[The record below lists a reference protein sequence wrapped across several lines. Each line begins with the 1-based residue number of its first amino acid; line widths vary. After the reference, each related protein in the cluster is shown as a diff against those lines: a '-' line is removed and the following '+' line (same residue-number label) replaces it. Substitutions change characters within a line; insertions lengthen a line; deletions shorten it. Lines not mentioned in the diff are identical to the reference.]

1 MENPTE
7 CPVCD
12 SKELEKYL
20 ESADHFLSKEKFSLY
35 KCKSCQVL
43 LTKPRTEVNSILN
56 YYKSNDYI
64 SHSNQS
70 KSLIGIIYKLVRNYT
85 LSQKIKMV
93 ERYVSKGKL
102 LDYGCGTGH
111 FLTRAK
117 KQGWEVQGIEPDAM
131 ARQNLHPS
139 LENLVQPSLSK
150 IPSKNHFNAITL
162 FHVLEHV
169 HKLHETLTELI
180 SVLDK
185 NGLIFLALPNYQSA
199 DAQHYQ
205 TYWAGYDLPRH
216 LYHFNQY
223 SVFQLAEKYNLKIIS
238 TIPMKF
244 DSYYVSMLSEKYA
257 GNGLGFIRGFIR
269 GFISNRKACK
279 TKEYSSLIYI
289 LSASENKI
297 S

>member
-1 MENPTE
+1 MPLTQ
-7 CPVCD
+7 CTVCG

-20 ESADHFLSKEKFSLY
+20 ESADHFLSKENFSLY
-35 KCKSCQVL
+35 KCKTCQAL
-43 LTKPRTEVNSILN
+43 LTWPRPEINSISK

-64 SHSNQS
+64 SHSNES

-93 ERYVSKGKL
+93 EHYVSKVKL

-111 FLTRAK
+111 FLSQAK
-117 KQGWEVQGIEPDAM
+117 KQGWEVQGVEPDAT
-131 ARQNLHPS
+131 ARQNLHLS
-139 LENLVQPSLSK
+139 LENLVQHSLSEL
-150 IPSKNHFNAITL
+150 PSKTRFNAITL

-169 HKLHETLTELI
+169 HDLHETLSHLI
-180 SVLDK
+180 SLLDK

-216 LYHFNQY
+216 LYHFNQH
-223 SVFQLAEKYNLKIIS
+223 SVFQLAEKYGLKIIS
-238 TIPMKF
+238 IIPMKF

-257 GNGLGFIRGFIR
+257 GNTHGFVRGLVHGYKC
-269 GFISNRKACK
+269 NRKAHK
-279 TKEYSSLIYI
+279 TKEYSSLIYV
-289 LSASENKI
+289 LSVNENKI

>member
-1 MENPTE
+1 MENLTE
-7 CPVCD
+7 CPVCGL
-12 SKELEKYL
+12 KELEKYL
-20 ESADHFLSKEKFSLY
+20 ESADHFLSKERFSLY

-43 LTKPRTEVNSILN
+43 ITNPRPEANSIVN

-64 SHSNQS
+64 SHSNQC

-85 LSQKIKMV
+85 LYQKIKMI
-93 ERYVSKGKL
+93 ERYLSKGKL

-111 FLTRAK
+111 FLAHAK
-117 KQGWEVQGIEPDAM
+117 KQGWEVQGVEPDEM

-139 LENLVQPSLSK
+139 LANLVQPTLSK
-150 IPSKNHFNAITL
+150 LPTKTRFNAITL

-169 HKLHETLTELI
+169 YDLHETLSQLI
-180 SVLDK
+180 SLLDK
-185 NGLIFLALPNYQSA
+185 NGLIFLALPNHESA

-216 LYHFNQY
+216 LYHFNQH
-223 SVFQLAEKYNLKIIS
+223 SVFQLAEKYDLKIIS

-257 GNGLGFIRGFIR
+257 GNTHEFIRGLVH
-269 GFISNRKACK
+269 GFISNRKARK

-289 LSASENKI
+289 ISANENKI

>member
-1 MENPTE
+1 MPLTQ
-7 CPVCD
+7 CPVCG

-20 ESADHFLSKEKFSLY
+20 ESADHFLSKEIFSLY
-35 KCKSCQVL
+35 KCKSCRVL
-43 LTKPRTEVNSILN
+43 LTKPRPEANAIVN

-64 SHSNQS
+64 SHSNES

-85 LSQKIKMV
+85 LSQKIRMIECYAAKV
-93 ERYVSKGKL
+93 KL

-111 FLTRAK
+111 FLSQAK
-117 KQGWEVQGIEPDAM
+117 KQGWEVQGVEPDAM
-131 ARQNLHPS
+131 ARHNVDPCLA
-139 LENLVQPSLSK
+139 NLVQPALSK
-150 IPSKNHFNAITL
+150 LPPKTRFNVITL

-169 HKLHETLTELI
+169 HDLHETLTHLI
-180 SVLDK
+180 SLLDK

-216 LYHFNQY
+216 LYHFNQH
-223 SVFQLAEKYNLKIIS
+223 SVFQLAEKYGLKIIS
-238 TIPMKF
+238 IIPMKF

-257 GNGLGFIRGFIR
+257 GNTHGFVRGLVHGYK
-269 GFISNRKACK
+269 SNRKSRK
-279 TKEYSSLIYI
+279 TKEYSSLIYV
-289 LSASENKI
+289 LSFNENKI